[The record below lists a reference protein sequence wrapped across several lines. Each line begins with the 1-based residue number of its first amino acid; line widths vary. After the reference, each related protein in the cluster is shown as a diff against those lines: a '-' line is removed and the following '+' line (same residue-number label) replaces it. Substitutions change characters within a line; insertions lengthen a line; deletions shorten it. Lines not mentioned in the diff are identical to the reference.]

1 MLNQQRQIQYDRQIA
16 SWLLLCAAVIFGM
29 IMLGGATRLTGS
41 GLSMVEWRP
50 LMGVIPPIGEDAW
63 QQTFDKYKQFPEYQK
78 VNLGMDLAGFKSIFM
93 YEYLHRVL
101 GRLIG
106 VIYFFPLLYFALK
119 GRVRQGLM
127 PPLVLLFFMG
137 GAQGLLGWYMVKS
150 GLVNDPRVSQY
161 RLTAHLGVAVAI
173 YAYMLWLVFEL
184 RCRDAARA
192 APQAYGR

>member
-50 LMGVIPPIGEDAW
+50 LMGVIPPIGEEAW

-106 VIYFFPLLYFALK
+106 V
-119 GRVRQGLM
+119 
-127 PPLVLLFFMG
+127 LFFI
-137 GAQGLLGWYMVKS
+137 LSLI
-150 GLVNDPRVSQY
+150 
-161 RLTAHLGVAVAI
+161 HI
-173 YAYMLWLVFEL
+173 
-184 RCRDAARA
+184 
-192 APQAYGR
+192 